1 MIDTRLLDILAC
13 PVCKGDI
20 EYDAKNE
27 KIICTECARRYPV
40 KDGIPVMLADEAEQ
54 ALIVLTNCGTSTLPF
69 PRQGAVAPRNR
80 FVKVRH
86 VRPRSPVVKIA
97 GYAIVGF
104 FVIIIIISFDADFM
118 SRLGMDKSI
127 VAVVN
132 GEKIHHLDFL
142 RYRNSV
148 SQRVPDATSKEM
160 QHYILD
166 SMIRYRLQLQKA
178 SAIGIRV
185 SDERVKR
192 VIREM
197 PMFRDE
203 SGRFNRQHL
212 NLFLDHHHLSL
223 NDYYVMVREDLVNEE
238 LVRLI
243 QSGSGATRDEVLG
256 RAAVDNSRLQIK
268 YCYAANSELRK
279 RWAGDIRVTDAEVDA
294 ELAANRSEV
303 KDPKTD
309 RQRVRSKLEDR
320 KFEAKKKEMTD
331 GIDRLSLDGGS
342 FDQAVARLGGAVR
355 ASAVFK
361 VGEPVREAQAIKA
374 PSSILSAIR
383 RFRGRL
389 SLASKRRLLAGD
401 LFVRRPVRIYPPG
414 EGRADEGARGGA
426 VRGHENA
433 AAERKDQ
440 RCIHQHD
447 DDVSRE
453 IEGVKKF
460 KF

>member
-1 MIDTRLLDILAC
+1 MFD
-13 PVCKGDI
+13 
-20 EYDAKNE
+20 
-27 KIICTECARRYPV
+27 
-40 KDGIPVMLADEAEQ
+40 
-54 ALIVLTNCGTSTLPF
+54 S
-69 PRQGAVAPRNR
+69 
-80 FVKVRH
+80 
-86 VRPRSPVVKIA
+86 RSPVVKIA

-104 FVIIIIISFDADFM
+104 FVLIIIISFGMPDFM
-118 SRLGMDKSI
+118 SRLGMDKRI

-178 SAIGIRV
+178 NAVGIRV

-203 SGRFNRQHL
+203 SGKFNRKHL

-243 QSGSGATRDEVLG
+243 QSGSGVTRDEVLE
-256 RAAVDNSRLQIK
+256 RSAVDNSRIQIK
-268 YCYAANSELRK
+268 YCYAANSDLRK
-279 RWAGDIRVTDAEVDA
+279 RWAADIRVTDAEVDA
-294 ELAANRSEV
+294 ELASNRSEV

-320 KFEAKKKEMTD
+320 KFEAKKKEMID

-342 FDQAVARLGGAVR
+342 FDQAVARLGGTVR
-355 ASAVFK
+355 ASAAFK
-361 VGEPVREAQAIKA
+361 VGEPVREAGDKGAVLY
-374 PSSILSAIR
+374 SLSDSPL
-383 RFRGRL
+383 FVGDCL
-389 SLASKRRLLAGD
+389 SLRSGASSRVISSFDGLYVFTPTVKDVPMREPAAAQYVAIETRL
-401 LFVRRPVRIYPPG
+401 RN
-414 EGRADEGARGGA
+414 EKT
-426 VRGHENA
+426 NA
-433 AAERKDQ
+433 AYINMMTTFLEKSK
-440 RCIHQHD
+440 
-447 DDVSRE
+447 VS
-453 IEGVKKF
+453 KNLNF
-460 KF
+460 D

>member
-1 MIDTRLLDILAC
+1 MFD
-13 PVCKGDI
+13 
-20 EYDAKNE
+20 
-27 KIICTECARRYPV
+27 
-40 KDGIPVMLADEAEQ
+40 
-54 ALIVLTNCGTSTLPF
+54 S
-69 PRQGAVAPRNR
+69 
-80 FVKVRH
+80 
-86 VRPRSPVVKIA
+86 RSPVVKIA

-104 FVIIIIISFDADFM
+104 FVLIIIISFGMPDFM

-178 SAIGIRV
+178 NTVGIRV

-203 SGRFNRQHL
+203 SGKFNRKHL

-243 QSGSGATRDEVLG
+243 QSGSGVTRDEVLE
-256 RAAVDNSRLQIK
+256 RSAVDNSRIQIK
-268 YCYAANSELRK
+268 YCYAANSDLRK
-279 RWAGDIRVTDAEVDA
+279 RWAADIRVTDAEVDA
-294 ELAANRSEV
+294 ELASNRSEV

-320 KFEAKKKEMTD
+320 KFEAKKKEMID

-342 FDQAVARLGGAVR
+342 FDQAVARLGGTVR
-355 ASAVFK
+355 ASASFK
-361 VGEPVREAQAIKA
+361 VGEPVREAGDKGAVLY
-374 PSSILSAIR
+374 SLSDSPL
-383 RFRGRL
+383 FVGDCL
-389 SLASKRRLLAGD
+389 SLRSGASSRVISSFDGLYVFTPTVKDVPMREPEAAQYVAIETRL
-401 LFVRRPVRIYPPG
+401 RN
-414 EGRADEGARGGA
+414 EKT
-426 VRGHENA
+426 NA
-433 AAERKDQ
+433 AYINMMTTFLEKSK
-440 RCIHQHD
+440 
-447 DDVSRE
+447 VS
-453 IEGVKKF
+453 KNLNF
-460 KF
+460 D